1 MGPERSTCPP
11 ASCKGTDVRWLLTA
25 KMADDMIHLKGRI
38 PQVLRKWE
46 PTLIGSSRVPIGIP
60 CLHLKK
66 KKKKKTHPGWE
77 RNPHFDDVKR
87 NVLVASIVFTSVQF
101 CTAFLKVRMVGPKN
115 AESQM

>member
-66 KKKKKTHPGWE
+66 KKKK
-77 RNPHFDDVKR
+77 NPPR
-87 NVLVASIVFTSVQF
+87 
-101 CTAFLKVRMVGPKN
+101 VGEKP
-115 AESQM
+115 SF

>member
-1 MGPERSTCPP
+1 MP
-11 ASCKGTDVRWLLTA
+11 A
-25 KMADDMIHLKGRI
+25 
-38 PQVLRKWE
+38 
-46 PTLIGSSRVPIGIP
+46 
-60 CLHLKK
+60 LKK

-87 NVLVASIVFTSVQF
+87 NVLVESIVFTSVQF